1 MAKRKMMPYWVHDLI
16 EQARA
21 QAHSIEAAT
30 EKLILTPSD
39 VRSAIEAHG
48 AAVALQATL
57 GLLVEKQ
64 EDSQDATDSD
74 ARRIKP

>member
-1 MAKRKMMPYWVHDLI
+1 MAKRKPLPYWVHDLI

-21 QAHSIEAAT
+21 QAHTIQSAT

-39 VRSAIEAHG
+39 TRSAIEAYG
-48 AAVALQATL
+48 AAVAIQATL

-64 EDSQDATDSD
+64 EDGQDTD
-74 ARRIKP
+74 ARRTQTGG

>member
-1 MAKRKMMPYWVHDLI
+1 MAKRKTLPYWVHDLI

-48 AAVALQATL
+48 AAVAIQATL
-57 GLLVEKQ
+57 ALLLEKQ
-64 EDSQDATDSD
+64 EDADDPD
-74 ARRIKP
+74 ARRT